1 MIQSPVV
8 RARAARL
15 VISEDHLD
23 LLEKLETGLA
33 RRNPELS
40 AQLLS
45 KLARARIVPSG
56 RLPED
61 VVAIGRR
68 VTYLDED
75 AEATRHLTLVP
86 PAEADIAL
94 DHVSVMTPIGIALI
108 GLPVGAKAS
117 WKARNNESRR
127 LHLLDVELQE
137 DRSR

>member
-1 MIQSPVV
+1 MNHSPPA
-8 RARAARL
+8 RARAARR

-23 LLEKLETGLA
+23 LLERLEAGLV

-40 AQLLS
+40 ALLLS
-45 KLARARIVPSG
+45 TLARARIVPAD
-56 RLPED
+56 RLPDD
-61 VVAIGRR
+61 VVALGRR

-75 AEATRHLTLVP
+75 TQVNRHMTLVP
-86 PAEADIAL
+86 PAEADIAR

-127 LHLLDVELQE
+127 LRLLEVERRE